1 MPIISKEEAATLTS
15 LSQIDWTVWEPLQ
28 SATLLFVI
36 QEGKMLLIRKK
47 RGLGAGKINA
57 AGGRLEEGET
67 ERECAVREMREE
79 LCIEVSDPTYAG
91 EIDFQFT
98 DGYCFHLI
106 VFTGTQFTGVP
117 TETDEATPIW
127 YDVDAI
133 PYDEMW
139 EDDIHWLPTMI
150 AGKRF
155 YGRFLFDG
163 DKMLDGWMAPDDE
176 VSALLTSIHRQKSML
191 KSSKSRGTYQ

>member
-1 MPIISKEEAATLTS
+1 MPIIPKEEAATLTS
-15 LSQIDWTVWEPLQ
+15 LSEIDFTVWEPLQ

-36 QEGKMLLIRKK
+36 QEDRMLLIRKK

-57 AGGRLEEGET
+57 AGGRLEAGET

-91 EIDFQFT
+91 EVDFQFT

-106 VFTGTQFTGVP
+106 VFTGTQFTGTP

-127 YDVDAI
+127 YNLDAI
-133 PYDEMW
+133 PYEEMW

-176 VSALLTSIHRQKSML
+176 VSTLLTSVHR
-191 KSSKSRGTYQ
+191 